1 MTEHMPDVCLH
12 IRFGKFAV
20 SRARREV
27 LQLGNPTTPP
37 KQARSLPAFPP
48 ASNYVVN
55 AGFQSKAE
63 ALHPR
68 WLAPSREKCS
78 QVKAVALE
86 LLLQVIPSPAGS
98 PTSHSRHGCTPCPNW
113 PPSTC
118 CIPYVP
124 FAGCKGLHAIYPQH
138 YQTRARQ

>member
-68 WLAPSREKCS
+68 WLAPSRGKCS
-78 QVKAVALE
+78 QVKAVTRA
-86 LLLQVIPSPAGS
+86 VPAGN
-98 PTSHSRHGCTPCPNW
+98 PQPSRLTN
-113 PPSTC
+113 
-118 CIPYVP
+118 IPQQ
-124 FAGCKGLHAIYPQH
+124 A
-138 YQTRARQ
+138 